1 MATPF
6 SVGTMRSMPLFSST
20 LANFLKSFVALARR
34 SPAATRAALHTV
46 AVTTLILSY
55 SDRCVADIEIKYF
68 DITKGRLAFSY
79 TLDKQTDIYVLDFDD
94 LSISPLIK
102 NAGVEEWPVW
112 SPDGTKLAY
121 YSTESGDSEIY
132 VANYDGTG
140 QKRLTNSPGVDE
152 DPEWSPD
159 GKRIVFQSGR
169 GSKGS
174 NLYVMSADGADP
186 KAITVGDKIKSVP
199 RWSPRGN
206 EILYSTNEFW
216 PGWDI
221 VLFDIPTAKSKALTS
236 GYRSYCRAAWF
247 PTGGSFVFSYGAG
260 DAIDIYEQDKGES
273 QPTALITR
281 AGRDYDAI
289 WDDKGERLFFVGESE
304 ESKGDFQIFV
314 YVKATKETH
323 QVTSG
328 DGFIR
333 YLSWTPHSSI
343 ATLEKKRRIAA
354 KSLGQTGGEE
364 PTGPP
369 PMGVDPTQS
378 GLKKP

>member
-6 SVGTMRSMPLFSST
+6 TVDSMRSMDWTSLSSRFALFSRFAVQT
-20 LANFLKSFVALARR
+20 FAVRTFAVAAFVCG
-34 SPAATRAALHTV
+34 
-46 AVTTLILSY
+46 LSE
-55 SDRCVADIEIKYF
+55 RCFAEIEIKYF

-102 NAGVEEWPVW
+102 NPGVEEWPVW

-121 YSTESGDSEIY
+121 YSTASGDSEIY
-132 VANYDGTG
+132 VANYDGTD
-140 QKRLTNSPGVDE
+140 QKRLTTSPGVDE

-174 NLYVMSADGADP
+174 NLYVMGADGSAP
-186 KAITVGDKIKSVP
+186 KALTSGDKIKSVP

-221 VLFDIPTAKSKALTS
+221 VLFDIPASKSKALTS
-236 GYRSYCRAAWF
+236 GYRSYCRAAWH
-247 PTGGSFVFSYGAG
+247 PSGGSFVFSYGAG
-260 DAIDIYEQDKGES
+260 DAIDIYEQDKGAS

-281 AGRDYDAI
+281 PGRDYDAI
-289 WDDKGERLFFVGESE
+289 WDDKGERLFFVSESE
-304 ESKGDFQIFV
+304 EGKGDFQIFV
-314 YVKATKETH
+314 YVKATREIH
-323 QVTSG
+323 QITSG
-328 DGFIR
+328 AGVAR

-354 KSLGQTGGEE
+354 KSLGGTVGDEVS
-364 PTGPP
+364 GPP
-369 PMGVDPTQS
+369 PMGVEPTQT
-378 GLKKP
+378 GPKKP